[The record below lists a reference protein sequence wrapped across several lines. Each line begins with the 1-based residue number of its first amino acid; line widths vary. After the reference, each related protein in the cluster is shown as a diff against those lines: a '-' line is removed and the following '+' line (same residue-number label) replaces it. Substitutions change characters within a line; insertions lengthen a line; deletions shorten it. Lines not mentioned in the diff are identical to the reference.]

1 MLVKVHIHKSKLPWK
16 LIFYKSFDL
25 KVDALKFERYLKKT
39 RNKNYIKR
47 TYSEYFLKTNWQI
60 GMWRSPVAHSVR
72 DGEVAS
78 SNLVIPTMK

>member
-47 TYSEYFLKTNWQI
+47 TYSEYFLKTN
-60 GMWRSPVAHSVR
+60 
-72 DGEVAS
+72 
-78 SNLVIPTMK
+78 